1 MDHGQGDSVSAAYVL
16 TTRTEY
22 VLAIFPTLSDALALS
37 HYEGG
42 DRITRHTMG
51 QTDSGVALL
60 TYHDDAMP
68 GYWTPS
74 DPFRTLDREIEHLF
88 EGTPY
93 PLRRA

>member
-1 MDHGQGDSVSAAYVL
+1 VSAAYVL

-37 HYEGG
+37 HYESG

-51 QTDSGVALL
+51 EPDSGVALL
-60 TYHDDAMP
+60 TYHDDTMP
-68 GYWTPS
+68 GYWTPC

-88 EGTPY
+88 DPGLY
-93 PLRRA
+93 PLR